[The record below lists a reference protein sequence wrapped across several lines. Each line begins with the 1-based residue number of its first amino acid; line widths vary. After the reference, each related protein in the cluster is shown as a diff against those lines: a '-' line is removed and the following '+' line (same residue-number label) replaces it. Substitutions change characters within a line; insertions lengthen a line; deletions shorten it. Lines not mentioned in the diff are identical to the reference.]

1 MLDISDI
8 QMITTITELGSI
20 SRACE
25 ALNISQPTL
34 SKRLTRL
41 EKSLRIEL
49 FHRDSVGMIP
59 TKAAKYLSESGQGL
73 QHQLHVIER
82 QLELMANLEGVKINL
97 GVGPIVE
104 QLLLP
109 KVLLDFVDK
118 SHKFKISVVTESSD
132 ALLESLRTGVID
144 IAVGPFSRESLGDE
158 FNLSLSCSEPLVCAV
173 RKDHELSQLKATAT
187 PEQIFNYPSITP
199 NIPMKMGDQLQELIK
214 YVPLS
219 PNIIC
224 DNYAMAKNIVIN
236 SDYVTAGPE
245 SLFRKEFDSG
255 ELVKLELPSSVMWRC
270 YCITKPEVL
279 LMPAVKELVNI
290 FSQYMD
296 KE

>member
-20 SRACE
+20 NRACE
-25 ALNISQPTL
+25 ALNVSQPTL

-41 EKSLRIEL
+41 EKTLRIEL
-49 FHRDSVGMIP
+49 FHRDSIGMIP
-59 TKAAKYLSESGQGL
+59 TQAAKYLIKSGQGL

-82 QLELMANLEGVKINL
+82 QLELMANLEGLKINL

-118 SHKFKISVVTESSD
+118 AHKFKISVVTESSD
-132 ALLESLRTGVID
+132 SLLESLRTGVID
-144 IAVGPFSRESLGDE
+144 IAVGPFSRESLGEE
-158 FNLSLSCSEPLVCAV
+158 FQLNLSCSEPLVCAV
-173 RKDHELSQLKATAT
+173 RKDHELSQLTTIAT
-187 PEQIFNYPSITP
+187 PEKIFNYPSITP
-199 NIPMKMGDQLQELIK
+199 NIPLKMGEQLQELTK

-224 DNYAMAKNIVIN
+224 DNYVMAKNIVIN

-255 ELVKLELPSSVMWRC
+255 ELVKLELPSNVMWKC

-296 KE
+296 TE

>member
-20 SRACE
+20 NRASE
-25 ALNISQPTL
+25 ALNVSQPTL

-41 EKSLRIEL
+41 EKKLRIEL

-59 TKAAKYLSESGQGL
+59 TQAAKFLIDSGQKL
-73 QHQLHVIER
+73 QYQMHIIER
-82 QLELMANLEGVKINL
+82 QLDLMANLEGVKINL

-109 KVLLDFVDK
+109 KVLLDFVEQ
-118 SHKFKISVVTESSD
+118 SHTFKISVVTESPQ
-132 ALLESLRTGVID
+132 ALLKSLRTGEID
-144 IAVGPFSRESLGDE
+144 IAIGPFDRESVSDE
-158 FNLSLSCSEPLVCAV
+158 FKLSLSSSESLVCAV
-173 RKDHELSQLKATAT
+173 RKDHELSKLKSSVT
-187 PEQIFNYPSITP
+187 PKQIFSYPSITP
-199 NIPMKMGDQLQELIK
+199 NIPIQLGNQLQELIEH
-214 YVPLS
+214 VALE

-224 DNYAMAKNIVIN
+224 DNYAMAKNIVVN
-236 SDYVTAGPE
+236 SNYVTAGPE

-255 ELVKLELPSSVMWRC
+255 ELMKLELPVNVMWQC
-270 YCITKPEVL
+270 YCIAKPEVL
-279 LMPAVKELVNI
+279 LMPAVKELVSI

-296 KE
+296 AE